1 MSTPDPSPEDIL
13 RIAEAT
19 VASFPPQFR
28 GHAVMV
34 EIVVEDLIPD
44 EMLDEGEDPLDI
56 TGLYTGVPLTHKRDG
71 DIPDGPDTVWL
82 FRAPLLEE
90 LADRP
95 GVTLQELV
103 AHVTVHEFAHHFG
116 WSDGQIAAIDQWWE

>member
-1 MSTPDPSPEDIL
+1 MSSTDPSPEDIL

-19 VASFPPQFR
+19 VAAFPPQFR

-44 EMLDEGEDPLDI
+44 EMLEEGEDPWDI
-56 TGLYTGVPLTHKRDG
+56 TGLYTGVPLTHKRYD

-82 FRAPLLEE
+82 FRAPILEE
-90 LADRP
+90 LQDRP
-95 GVTLQELV
+95 GVTLDELV

-116 WSDGQIAAIDQWWE
+116 WSDDQIAAIDQWWT